1 MCVVIL
7 IVLTNGL
14 YYYLVRYLCC
24 KQQKRLKLKQ
34 KKREKYCEKNGKKQ
48 CYENHT
54 GLQMNLRH

>member
-1 MCVVIL
+1 MCVLIL

-34 KKREKYCEKNGKKQ
+34 KKEKNIVKKMERNSVMKTTQ
-48 CYENHT
+48 DC
-54 GLQMNLRH
+54 R